1 MSFLSNFVD
10 RRPGRPLVTTK
21 GASTIRIGFW
31 GLLII
36 IRIGFG
42 WLLIIIRMG
51 FGGSLLLI
59 TYKYSIMGPKT
70 SQNPILINKAPI
82 LVVSLLVLLLRAA
95 IHVSYGLIREAHSVN
110 IKHSAEPK
118 ILLSSYRHTC
128 TPPTTCNPKPL
139 ASLACA

>member
-1 MSFLSNFVD
+1 M
-10 RRPGRPLVTTK
+10 TTA

-59 TYKYSIMGPKT
+59 TYKYSIMGPK
-70 SQNPILINKAPI
+70 
-82 LVVSLLVLLLRAA
+82 
-95 IHVSYGLIREAHSVN
+95 N
-110 IKHSAEPK
+110 I
-118 ILLSSYRHTC
+118 
-128 TPPTTCNPKPL
+128 PKPH
-139 ASLACA
+139 SN